1 MTRAHGNAAPG
12 EQPGHGAREEAS
24 SQCDFP
30 PSTAAAQR
38 QRLLAYLKLNG
49 SVSTL
54 EARAALAIMAPAAR
68 IWELKNR
75 AGHRIITHRD
85 HRRIATYF
93 LLPPGHEAGGH
104 HAGD

>member
-68 IWELKNR
+68 VFELR
-75 AGHRIITHRD
+75 HQAGFRILTHRD
-85 HRRIATYF
+85 HRRVARYI
-93 LLPPGHEAGGH
+93 LLPGREPGGT
-104 HAGD
+104 HAGE